1 MSAAVE
7 PHSEIVSFDAA
18 VFDLDT
24 VKRAVYRLTA
34 HFSADIS
41 VEGPR
46 IVCKLSFKSSISAPA
61 VAGIVADL
69 KKEVLDQDLRRKI
82 AAETAPIR
90 NAILALAF
98 SNPKLRGDE

>member
-1 MSAAVE
+1 VSAAVQ
-7 PHSEIVSFDAA
+7 PHSEVVSFDAA

-41 VEGPR
+41 VDGAR
-46 IVCKLSFKSSISAPA
+46 IVCKLSFKPTVSPQAA
-61 VAGIVADL
+61 AAFVEDL
-69 KKEVLDQDLRRKI
+69 RKEVLDQDLRRKI
-82 AAETAPIR
+82 ATETAPIR

-98 SNPKLRGDE
+98 SNPKLRRDE